1 MKVNREKSGII
12 GLRGYLGGLTNFCGF
27 PIVTAYKYLGYHLSN
42 SGGVDKHMEEVAKK
56 CNYIRWK
63 LTGLRKI
70 GNLKLNINLFRVL
83 IMPLYRLA
91 SACFHRLSTAAKAKA
106 EVKIRVQFKLFC
118 NLPVNLS
125 DVTFRKLF
133 GGSVGD
139 ILLQTNKK
147 IVRNLQE
154 RTRQRLAT
162 RANEAEATQAAG
174 QHSINAADVRRNE
187 T

>member
-1 MKVNREKSGII
+1 
-12 GLRGYLGGLTNFCGF
+12 
-27 PIVTAYKYLGYHLSN
+27 
-42 SGGVDKHMEEVAKK
+42 MEEVAKK

-63 LTGLRKI
+63 LRGLRKI

-91 SACFHRLSTAAKAKA
+91 SACFHRLSEVTKAKA

-125 DVTFRKLF
+125 DVIFRKLF

-139 ILLQTNKK
+139 ILL
-147 IVRNLQE
+147 
-154 RTRQRLAT
+154 
-162 RANEAEATQAAG
+162 
-174 QHSINAADVRRNE
+174 
-187 T
+187 